1 MAWSHPRFRTGS
13 RQCVCSLFLIGV
25 LAAGTLQWISQN
37 PVPCS
42 PARNGLNLLKTF
54 LHEFWLFGIKQASA
68 CIFGGFL
75 LALMIITRFWYP
87 IDFLYRYDFLFLAA
101 IAFQVCLLC
110 FRLESP
116 REAVVILIFHI
127 VATVMELFKTSDGIR
142 SWQYPE
148 PFEIGIGNVPLF
160 AGFMYSAVGSYIA
173 RVWRIFDFRYSSYP
187 PFWSTVVLVTLI
199 YANFFTHH
207 YVMDIRWALIAASL
221 LMFGRVMIYFKMNR
235 IHRRMPLV
243 LGWLLVALF
252 IWFAE
257 NLATYANVWIYPMQK
272 HHWQL
277 VSLSKLVAW
286 YLLMMLSFV
295 LVSLVNRPLKIGDP
309 ALQTDHHV

>member
-1 MAWSHPRFRTGS
+1 MEPS
-13 RQCVCSLFLIGV
+13 
-25 LAAGTLQWISQN
+25 
-37 PVPCS
+37 PVPIGEQAFCLF
-42 PARNGLNLLKTF
+42 PFLLEQSQAFFYNSVCPIKIVSLADEVRPLKAF
-54 LHEFWLFGIKQASA
+54 LREFWLFGIKQASA

-75 LALMIITRFWYP
+75 LAMMIITRFWYP

-101 IAFQVCLLC
+101 VGFQILLLA

-116 REAVVILIFHI
+116 GEAVVILLFHV

-173 RVWRIFDFRYSSYP
+173 RVWRIFEFRYSSYP
-187 PFWSTVVLVTLI
+187 PLGRTVVLVSLI
-199 YANFFTHH
+199 YLNFFTHH
-207 YVMDIRWALIAASL
+207 YVTDIRWALIVVSL
-221 LMFGRVMIYFKMNR
+221 LMFGRVWIYFRMDQT
-235 IHRRMPLV
+235 HRRMPLV

-257 NLATYANVWIYPMQK
+257 NLATFANVWIYPTQQ
-272 HHWQL
+272 HHWQM
-277 VSLSKLVAW
+277 VSDTKLVAW

-295 LVSLVNRPLKIGDP
+295 LVSLVNRPVIMHDP
-309 ALQTDHHV
+309 DEIQSPGNRA